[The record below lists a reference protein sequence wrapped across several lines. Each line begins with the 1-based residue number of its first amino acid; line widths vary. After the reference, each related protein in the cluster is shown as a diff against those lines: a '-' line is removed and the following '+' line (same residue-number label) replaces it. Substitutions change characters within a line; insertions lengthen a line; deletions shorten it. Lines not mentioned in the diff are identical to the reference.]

1 MENNKDIDSYFANT
15 GLKRESKSPELDRRH
30 KLIKGIELL
39 FPSIAAILF
48 GLLIIIPHAK
58 QSEESFGLDITL
70 PKQGELEKLHVES
83 SELFITDKDNKVNEF
98 NADNIDETAPG
109 SKLIKLSNPKGKIPT
124 LKGPWYNIE
133 APTGYYDQNKNT
145 LKLEQNV
152 KMTYSEGYT
161 ATTEAMEYDF
171 QKNFGLSTTPTHGE
185 GAAGQ
190 IDSQGFKFYKNQNLL
205 IFTGKTH
212 IIIKEEQLKGNK

>member
-15 GLKRESKSPELDRRH
+15 GLKKESKSPEIDRRH
-30 KLIKGIELL
+30 KLIKSIELL
-39 FPSIAAILF
+39 FPSLAAILL

-58 QSEESFGLDITL
+58 QSEDSFGLDITL

-98 NADNIDETAPG
+98 TANNIDETAPG

-124 LKGPWYNIE
+124 LKGPWYDIE
-133 APTGYYDQNKNT
+133 APVGYYDQNKNT
-145 LKLEQNV
+145 LRLEQNV
-152 KMTYSEGYT
+152 KVTYSEGYT

-171 QKNFGLSTTPTHGE
+171 KQNFGISTTPTHGE
-185 GAAGQ
+185 GALGK
-190 IDSQGFKFYKNQNLL
+190 IDSHGFKFYKNQNLL

>member
-15 GLKRESKSPELDRRH
+15 GLKKESKNPELDRRH
-30 KLIKGIELL
+30 KLIKSIELL
-39 FPSIAAILF
+39 FPSIAAILL
-48 GLLIIIPHAK
+48 GLLIIIPNAK

-83 SELFITDKDNKVNEF
+83 SELFITDKDNKVNKF

-133 APTGYYDQNKNT
+133 APIGYYDQNKNT

-171 QKNFGLSTTPTHGE
+171 QKNIGLSTTPTHGE

-212 IIIKEEQLKGNK
+212 IIIKEEQIKGNK

>member
-1 MENNKDIDSYFANT
+1 MENNKNIDSYFANT
-15 GLKRESKSPELDRRH
+15 GLKKANKSPELDRRH
-30 KLIKGIELL
+30 KLIKSIELL
-39 FPSIAAILF
+39 FPSIAAILL

-58 QSEESFGLDITL
+58 QSEDSFGLDITL
-70 PKQGELEKLHVES
+70 PQKGELEKLHVES

-124 LKGPWYNIE
+124 LKGPWYDIE
-133 APTGYYDQNKNT
+133 APTGYYNQNKNT

>member
-15 GLKRESKSPELDRRH
+15 GLKKESKSPELDRRH
-30 KLIKGIELL
+30 KLIKSIELL
-39 FPSIAAILF
+39 FPSIAAILL

-124 LKGPWYNIE
+124 LKGSWYNIE
-133 APTGYYDQNKNT
+133 APAGYYDQNKNT

-171 QKNFGLSTTPTHGE
+171 QKNFGFSTTPTHGE

>member
-15 GLKRESKSPELDRRH
+15 GLKKENKSPEIDRRR
-30 KLIKGIELL
+30 KLIKSIELL
-39 FPSIAAILF
+39 FPSFAAILL

-58 QSEESFGLDITL
+58 QQEEGFGLDITL

-98 NADNIDETAPG
+98 NADNIDETSPG

-124 LKGPWYNIE
+124 LKGSWYDIE
-133 APTGYYDQNKNT
+133 APIGYYDQNKNS
-145 LKLEQNV
+145 LRLEETV

-161 ATTEAMEYDF
+161 ATTNALEYDF
-171 QKNFGLSTTPTHGE
+171 QKNYGFSTTPTHGE
-185 GAAGQ
+185 GTIGK
-190 IDSQGFKFYKNQNLL
+190 IDSQGFKFYKDQNLL